1 MNITHLLNKY
11 FEGGTSCRE
20 ERELRR
26 FFAKGDL
33 PEELEAYRPLF
44 AFLDQEAAKT
54 PAARTT
60 KRLRHSRRLR
70 AIYRASSI
78 ACGVFLLAC
87 LIRLFAFRPHPEN
100 FAIIDGKLYADEELA
115 KSKAREAMQ
124 NVGFTDMELNELLFH
139 NYKQN

>member
-1 MNITHLLNKY
+1 MNITDLLNKY
-11 FEGGTSCRE
+11 FEGETSCRE

-33 PEELEAYRPLF
+33 PEELEVYRPLF
-44 AFLDQEAAKT
+44 AFLEQEANRT
-54 PAARTT
+54 PTART
-60 KRLRHSRRLR
+60 KQPRHSRRLR
-70 AIYRASSI
+70 AIYWASTL

-87 LIRLFAFRPHPEN
+87 LLRRFAPQPYPEN

-115 KSKAREAMQ
+115 KSKALEAMQ
-124 NVGFTDMELNELLFH
+124 NVGLTNMELNELLFH